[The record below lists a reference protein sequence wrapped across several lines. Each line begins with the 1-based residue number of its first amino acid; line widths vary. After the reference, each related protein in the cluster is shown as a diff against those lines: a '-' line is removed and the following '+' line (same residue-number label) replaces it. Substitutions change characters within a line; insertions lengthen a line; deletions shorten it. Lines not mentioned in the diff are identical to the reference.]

1 MQKGAN
7 MKKLIVVLI
16 VVMVGV
22 AFANP
27 GVIEKIQDRLARIES
42 VLDRIEKAIKPP
54 KEKPRCPAAGEVA
67 GVVECICCGRVGPK
81 QYYADHSCDF
91 KCPKCGGTIERKR
104 QVIERPP
111 NKYFNYTRGMRWTYY
126 QCTKCKYNL
135 PF

>member
-1 MQKGAN
+1 

-54 KEKPRCPAAGEVA
+54 KEKPRCPAAG
-67 GVVECICCGRVGPK
+67 
-81 QYYADHSCDF
+81 
-91 KCPKCGGTIERKR
+91 
-104 QVIERPP
+104 
-111 NKYFNYTRGMRWTYY
+111 
-126 QCTKCKYNL
+126 
-135 PF
+135 